1 MPGSGL
7 QARLPGVL
15 HYLAILTDIGQWV
28 QARAACQIAAL
39 GGRRAGLAYRGTGGQ
54 G

>member
-1 MPGSGL
+1 MSGSGL
-7 QARLPGVL
+7 EAPRPCVL
-15 HYLAILTDIGQWV
+15 YYLVILTDIGQWV

-39 GGRRAGLAYRGTGGQ
+39 AGVRAGLAYRGTGGQ